1 MIAYKI
7 RDAIQNDF
15 EAAYNIK
22 KDALQSYVD
31 KTWGWNEEFQR
42 KYHEKHFDTKNLQII
57 EVQKKPVGSLE
68 ILDKDDHL
76 LISGLYIIQ
85 KFQSKNIGSTIIR
98 NIIKDTNSEKKTI
111 KLNVLRANERA
122 MQLYESLGFE
132 TYMVDNI
139 YFKMIYRHNK

>member
-1 MIAYKI
+1 MIDFKI
-7 RDAIQNDF
+7 RDATSKDF

-22 KDALQSYVD
+22 KDALQSYVN

-42 KYHEKHFDTKNLQII
+42 KYHEKHFETKNLQII
-57 EVQKKPVGSLE
+57 EVRKEPVGSLE
-68 ILDKDDHL
+68 ILDKEDHL

>member
-98 NIIKDTNSEKKTI
+98 NIIEDSKSKKRTI
-111 KLNVLRANERA
+111 KLNVLKANERA
-122 MQLYESLGFE
+122 KQLYESLGFE

-139 YFKMIYRHNK
+139 YYKMIYRHNK